1 MMRSKLF
8 VPASRPELF
17 DKALA
22 SEADAISIDLEDSV
36 VEARKADARAAVQ
49 YFLRSDDARGTRK
62 SLIVRVNAMDTPH
75 FAADVVAVVQDNL
88 AMLNL
93 PKPKSSSDIL
103 DAVAALERAELVNGV
118 GKPVALLANIETAD
132 ALRHAVDIA
141 SAHARIAG
149 LQLGYADLFEPL
161 GIDRYDVA
169 NVHATMFALRLA
181 AGEAGVFAMDG
192 AYPDVADAA
201 GFRAEATMARR
212 MGYWGKSCIHPSQIA
227 IANEVF
233 TPTDAEIDNAQKVL
247 DAARRAEAEG
257 IGAIVVG
264 GKMIDAPFI
273 RRAEA
278 ILAMVRDLN
287 LPKNGSTPSTGK
299 CST

>member
-36 VEARKADARAAVQ
+36 VEARKAEARAAVQ
-49 YFLRSDDARGTRK
+49 HLLLSDAASRTRK
-62 SLIVRVNAMDTPH
+62 TLIVRVNAMDTPH
-75 FAADVVAVVQDNL
+75 FAADIAAVVRENL

-93 PKPKSSSDIL
+93 PKPNSPSDIL
-103 DAVAALERAELVNGV
+103 DAVAALERAEADNGV
-118 GKPVALLANIETAD
+118 GKPVALLANIETAK
-132 ALRHAVDIA
+132 ALRHSYDIA
-141 SAHARIAG
+141 STHARVAG

-161 GIDRYDVA
+161 GIDRYDAA

-192 AYPDVADAA
+192 AYPNITDAA
-201 GFRAEATMARR
+201 GFRTEAQMARHL
-212 MGYWGKSCIHPSQIA
+212 GYWGKSCIHPSQIA

-233 TPTDAEIDNAQKVL
+233 SPTEREIETAQNVL
-247 DAARRAEAEG
+247 DAAKRAEAEG
-257 IGAIVVG
+257 TGAMVVG

-278 ILAMVRDLN
+278 ILAMARDL
-287 LPKNGSTPSTGK
+287 KSQGK
-299 CST
+299 

>member
-36 VEARKADARAAVQ
+36 VEARKAEARAAVQ
-49 YFLRSDDARGTRK
+49 HFLLSDAASKTRK
-62 SLIVRVNAMDTPH
+62 TLIVRVNAMDTPH
-75 FAADVVAVVQDNL
+75 FAADIAAVVGENL

-93 PKPKSSSDIL
+93 PKPNSPSDIV
-103 DAVAALERAELVNGV
+103 DAVAALERAEADNGV
-118 GKPVALLANIETAD
+118 DKPVALLANIETAKS
-132 ALRHAVDIA
+132 LRHSFDIA
-141 SAHARIAG
+141 SAHARVAG

-161 GIDRYDVA
+161 GIDRYDAA

-192 AYPDVADAA
+192 AYPNIADAA
-201 GFRAEATMARR
+201 GFRAEAQMARR
-212 MGYWGKSCIHPSQIA
+212 LGYWGKSCIHPSQIA
-227 IANEVF
+227 IANEIF
-233 TPTDAEIDNAQKVL
+233 SPTEREIETAQNVL
-247 DAARRAEAEG
+247 DAAKRAEAKG
-257 IGAIVVG
+257 TGAMVVG

-278 ILAMVRDLN
+278 ILAMARDL
-287 LPKNGSTPSTGK
+287 KSQYK
-299 CST
+299 

>member
-22 SEADAISIDLEDSV
+22 SEADAISLDLEDSV
-36 VEARKADARAAVQ
+36 VEARKAEARAAVQ
-49 YFLRSDDARGTRK
+49 HFLLSDAASRTRK
-62 SLIVRVNAMDTPH
+62 TLIVRVNAMDTPH
-75 FAADVVAVVQDNL
+75 FAADIAAVVRENL

-93 PKPKSSSDIL
+93 PKPNSPSDIL
-103 DAVAALERAELVNGV
+103 DAVAALERAEADNGV
-118 GKPVALLANIETAD
+118 GKPVALLANIETAK
-132 ALRHAVDIA
+132 ARRHSFDIA
-141 SAHARIAG
+141 SAHVRVAG

-161 GIDRYDVA
+161 GIDRYDAA

-192 AYPDVADAA
+192 AYPNITDAA
-201 GFRAEATMARR
+201 GFRTEAQMARHL
-212 MGYWGKSCIHPSQIA
+212 GYWGKSCIHPSQIA

-233 TPTDAEIDNAQKVL
+233 SPTEREIETAQNVL
-247 DAARRAEAEG
+247 DAAKRAEAEG
-257 IGAIVVG
+257 TGAMVVG

-278 ILAMVRDLN
+278 ILAMARDL
-287 LPKNGSTPSTGK
+287 KSQGK
-299 CST
+299 